1 MNLVNPDGTPVHLE
15 PDLRIDTVN
24 RDADG
29 VRVHDDAR
37 HAESLDEMVE
47 VSVSDRLHA
56 GPIGGGR
63 RGWHV
68 RKARRNRRRRSGGAS

>member
-1 MNLVNPDGTPVHLE
+1 MNFVNTNGTPVHLE
-15 PDLRIDTVN
+15 PDLRIDTFT

-47 VSVSDRLHA
+47 VSVSDRLQA
-56 GPIGGGR
+56 GPIGGAAVAGTFARDAVEAAAGR
-63 RGWHV
+63 
-68 RKARRNRRRRSGGAS
+68 

>member
-1 MNLVNPDGTPVHLE
+1 MNFVNTNGTPVHLE
-15 PDLRIDTVN
+15 PDLRIHTFT

-47 VSVSDRLHA
+47 VSVSDRLQA

-68 RKARRNRRRRSGGAS
+68 RKGRRRSGGR